1 MKIFN
6 SIYSEV
12 GSLEEN
18 LLLNTKGKIKI
29 RIGNTFVDLL
39 DDKGKINKSLLPSE
53 LFDQPED

>member
-12 GSLEEN
+12 GSIDEN

-29 RIGNTFVDLL
+29 RIGNTFIDLL

-53 LFDQPED
+53 LFEDPED

>member
-53 LFDQPED
+53 LFNYPED

>member
-12 GSLEEN
+12 GSQDEN

-29 RIGNTFVDLL
+29 RIGNTFIDLL
-39 DDKGKINKSLLPSE
+39 DNNGKINKDLLPQNLIDE
-53 LFDQPED
+53 GGD

>member
-53 LFDQPED
+53 LFD